1 MDHND
6 ITGYIAAALTT
17 SSFIPQVYKAW
28 RTRSVKDIS
37 LIMYLVLLT
46 GSALWAFYGI
56 SNGSWPIILANSITF
71 MLVAAVV
78 VMKIR
83 FRK

>member
-1 MDHND
+1 MSN
-6 ITGYIAAALTT
+6 IEILGYIAATLTT
-17 SSFIPQVYKAW
+17 GSFIPQVLKTW

-37 LIMYLVLLT
+37 LLMYSVLLT

-56 SNGSWPIILANSITF
+56 SSNSWPIILANSITF
-71 MLVAAVV
+71 VLVAAVV

-83 FRK
+83 FK